1 MNISVIGT
9 GYVGLVLGTCMAD
22 TGNNVI
28 CMDIDEN
35 KIERLKKGDPVIY
48 EPGLETLMKRNIDE
62 GRLKFTTDL
71 DYAVKNS
78 FLNFIAVGTPPGEDG
93 SADLKYVIIA
103 AKAIGHAMDS
113 YKIIINKSTVPV
125 GAAEKV
131 REAIAEETDFN
142 FDLVSN
148 PEFLKEGAAIDDFM
162 KPDRVIIGA
171 DKPEVAEVMKEIYAP
186 FVRTGKPI
194 LFMDIKSAEMTKYAS
209 NAMLATRI
217 SFMNELSHLCEKA
230 GADIENVRRGMSS
243 DSRIGSAFLFAGA
256 GYGGSCFPK
265 DIKALI
271 RMGKENGLDMEI
283 LSAVE
288 SVNVRQKKI
297 LIDKAIKHFS
307 KLPDTISDKPF
318 HGKKV
323 ALWGLAFKPQTD
335 DMREAPSLEIVRH
348 LLEHGAEVSVYDPVA
363 ANTAKMIFGEDVNY
377 AENAYECLNGADCL
391 MVITEWNEFRNPNYD
406 KMIELMKSPV
416 VFDGRNLY
424 DIDKMGQKGFTYFCV
439 GRGC

>member
-1 MNISVIGT
+1 MNICVIGT
-9 GYVGLVLGTCMAD
+9 GYVGLVLGTCMAE

-48 EPGLETLMKRNIDE
+48 EPGLDALMKRNIAE
-62 GRLKFTTDL
+62 RRLEFTTDL

-78 FLNFIAVGTPPGEDG
+78 FLNFIAVGTPQGEDG
-93 SADLKYVIIA
+93 SADLKYVLIA
-103 AKAIGHAMDS
+103 AKAIGRAMDA

-125 GAAEKV
+125 GTAERV
-131 REAIAEETDFN
+131 REAIAEETDFD

-162 KPDRVIIGA
+162 KPDRVIIGTSKA
-171 DKPEVAEVMKEIYAP
+171 DVAEIMKEVYAP

-217 SFMNELSHLCEKA
+217 SFMNELSHLCEKI
-230 GADIENVRRGMSS
+230 GADIEMVRRGMSS
-243 DSRIGSAFLFAGA
+243 DSRIGSAFLFAGS

-271 RMGKENGLDMEI
+271 KMGHENGLDMEI
-283 LSAVE
+283 LNAVE
-288 SVNVRQKKI
+288 SVNTRQKKI
-297 LIDKAIKHFS
+297 LIEKAIKHFS
-307 KLPDTISDKPF
+307 SLPSVVSDKLF

-335 DMREAPSLEIVRH
+335 DMREAPALEIVRH
-348 LLEHGAEVSVYDPVA
+348 LLEYGAEVSAYDPVA
-363 ANTAKMIFGEDVNY
+363 VNTAKVIFGESVNY
-377 AENAYECLNGADCL
+377 AENAYDCLNGADCL
-391 MVITEWNEFRNPNYD
+391 MVVTEWNEFRNPNYD
-406 KMIELMKSPV
+406 KMLELMKFPV
-416 VFDGRNLY
+416 IFDGRNLY
-424 DIDKMGQKGFTYFCV
+424 DIDKMGKKGFTYFCV
-439 GRGC
+439 GRG